1 MHNFI
6 IGTAGHVDH
15 GKTTL
20 INALTGIDTDRLQ
33 EEKKRGIT
41 IELGFAYMDLPDGGR
56 IGIVDVPGHEKFIKN
71 MLAGAGGV
79 DIALL
84 VVAADEGFMPQTIE
98 HLDILKLLNIQ
109 HGIIAITKCDMVDD
123 EWLEEVYADIKDHVK
138 GSFLENAEIIKTSA
152 ISGIGIDELRNKLI
166 EIADSLPE
174 KPISKQFRLPVDRIF
189 SMQGFGT
196 IITGT
201 LIEGSLSV
209 DDAVEIFPG
218 KKPARVRSIQVHGES
233 KDRAYAGQRVA
244 VNIVGLKK
252 EEIERG
258 FVLASPGSLND
269 SMMIDVKIRLID
281 NSTRSIK
288 NNGVVHFHHE
298 SNVTL
303 AKVVLLGVDEL
314 NPGESDF
321 AQLRFND
328 PVAVKAGD
336 NFVLR
341 FYSPLETIGGGTVI
355 NPLAKKLKRKNEDV
369 IHSLQV
375 KSSGSLDV
383 QILSIINQN
392 IKSLIDLQTI
402 EKSLSIQKNDIM
414 TIVKAMLDDGRL
426 YDCGNDVFVSNEVL
440 SYYKDRLNDLLE
452 NYHKQ
457 NPILPGIMKHDA
469 RLQLLGK
476 IKNSVSTIL
485 FDLLLNDERFETSQ
499 DVIKLKNF
507 LPKLSNEEQNAKE
520 HILDIYKKSGIE
532 APLASEL
539 IKNAKN
545 KSVYQRIISALVF
558 ENMLIPISND
568 YLLHCDVYNEILSKA
583 KSKWSKTD
591 KFTLAEFRDLLNT
604 SRKYA
609 LLLFD
614 YWDSKKI
621 TKKIDDYRIWL

>member
-138 GSFLENAEIIKTSA
+138 GSFLENSEIIKTSA
-152 ISGIGIDELRNKLI
+152 ISGMGIDELRNKLI
-166 EIADSLPE
+166 AIADSLPE
-174 KPISKQFRLPVDRIF
+174 KPISKQFRLPVDRVF

-281 NSTRSIK
+281 NTARSIK
-288 NNGVVHFHHE
+288 NNDVVHFHHE

-303 AKVVLLGVDEL
+303 AKVVLLSVDEL
-314 NPGESDF
+314 NPSESDF

-328 PVAVKAGD
+328 PVTVKAGD

-402 EKSLSIQKNDIM
+402 EKSLSVQKNDIM
-414 TIVKAMLDDGRL
+414 PIVKTMLDDGRL
-426 YDCGNDVFVSNEVL
+426 YDCGNYVFVSNEVL

-457 NPILPGIMKHDA
+457 NPILLGIMKHDA

-485 FDLLLNDERFETSQ
+485 FDLLLNDERFETSH
-499 DVIKLKNF
+499 DVIKLKSF
-507 LPKLSNEEQNAKE
+507 LPKLSDEEQNAKGY
-520 HILDIYKKSGIE
+520 ILDIYKKSGIE

-545 KSVYQRIISALVF
+545 KSVYQRVISALVF

-568 YLLHCDVYNEILSKA
+568 YLLHSDVYNEILSKA